1 MMARSFTDAVGFLV
15 RYLVQQAYNMPAN
28 SVRPA
33 NQKAPT
39 GAEGD
44 EFATVLITTMG
55 SDFGTA
61 SRSYTDD
68 PTADSTLEIETIDN
82 RYVFHA
88 SIQFFRHATPAN
100 DAMGLSPFAM
110 GAFDKATRL
119 VSRLGASDMLD
130 LMATMNMG
138 IETCSPARN
147 LAALVDGMRW
157 EDRGSVDVT
166 FTIPNSETILLN
178 SIATVTASLKMQEPG
193 RPLVTVP
200 ITAEV
205 TT

>member
-1 MMARSFTDAVGFLV
+1 MMACSFTDAVGFLV
-15 RYLVQQAYNMPAN
+15 RYLVQQAYNMPVN

-39 GAEGD
+39 GAEGA
-44 EFATVLITTMG
+44 EFATVLISTMG
-55 SDFGTA
+55 SDFGTS
-61 SRSYTDD
+61 SRSYKDD
-68 PTADSTLEIETIDN
+68 LTAHSTREVETIEN
-82 RYVFHA
+82 RYTFHA
-88 SIQFFRHATPAN
+88 SIQFFRHSTPAN

-110 GAFDKATRL
+110 GAFDKAARL
-119 VSRLGASDMLD
+119 VNRLSETDMLD
-130 LMATMNMG
+130 LMGTLNMG
-138 IETCSPARN
+138 IETCSPAHN

-178 SIATVTASLKMQEPG
+178 SIAIVTASLKMQEPG
-193 RPLVTVP
+193 RPLVTKT

-205 TT
+205 DA